1 MRAVDAIQVVGVV
14 MRWVGCA
21 SVMGW
26 GLMTHTTSAGADPL
40 SRGNSQQGVVVK
52 IGKLSATAPGEW
64 KNEKPSNRLRS
75 YQFRLAGIDG
85 LPDAEIAIYP
95 ESHPSPEKN
104 FPRWQ
109 AQFIPPEGKT
119 LADIS
124 RIGVWELPMAKA
136 HYLDIQ
142 GTWRYRERP
151 KDPSS
156 KEMILEN
163 YRAIW
168 VIVAEKDE
176 ATHIRFS
183 GPAPVVEKYY
193 QSFEQWLKSLK

>member
-1 MRAVDAIQVVGVV
+1 MPKVHAVGWIGVV
-14 MRWVGCA
+14 LRVGGCA
-21 SVMGW
+21 SVLGW
-26 GLMTHTTSAGADPL
+26 GMMIQTAGAGVNATSA
-40 SRGNSQQGVVVK
+40 NSPQQPVVVK
-52 IGKLSATAPGEW
+52 VGKMSAVAPQAW
-64 KNEKPSNRLRS
+64 KKEKPSNRLRS
-75 YQFRLAGIDG
+75 FQFRLPGVNG

-109 AQFIPPEGKT
+109 AQFVPPEGKT
-119 LADIS
+119 LSDIS
-124 RIGVWELPMAKA
+124 RIGVWELPAAKA

-142 GTWRYRERP
+142 GSWKYRERP

-156 KEMILEN
+156 KEVILEN

-168 VIVAEKDE
+168 VIVVEKDE

-183 GPAPVVEKYY
+183 GPATVVEKHY
-193 QSFEQWLKSLK
+193 QSFEQWIKSLK

>member
-1 MRAVDAIQVVGVV
+1 MPKVNAMVWVGVV
-14 MRWVGCA
+14 LRLGGYAAVL
-21 SVMGW
+21 GW
-26 GLMTHTTSAGADPL
+26 GWMLQAPAATVDATSADPPQKPL
-40 SRGNSQQGVVVK
+40 VVK
-52 IGKLSATAPGEW
+52 VGKLSAVAPETW
-64 KNEKPSNRLRS
+64 KDEKPSNRLRS
-75 YQFRLAGIDG
+75 YQFRLPGGSG

-109 AQFIPPEGKT
+109 AQFVPPEGKT
-119 LADIS
+119 LSDIS
-124 RIGVWELPMAKA
+124 RVGVWELPAAKA

-142 GTWRYRERP
+142 GTWKYRERP

-168 VIVAEKDE
+168 VIVVEKDE

-183 GPAPVVEKYY
+183 GPAPVVEKHYK
-193 QSFEQWLKSLK
+193 SFEQWIKSLK

>member
-1 MRAVDAIQVVGVV
+1 MPCLNRNRIMFWTTLACGIAALTGPF
-14 MRWVGCA
+14 A
-21 SVMGW
+21 SARR
-26 GLMTHTTSAGADPL
+26 SAMAADPA
-40 SRGNSQQGVVVK
+40 VVIKV
-52 IGKLSATAPGEW
+52 GKLSASAPTEW
-64 KNEKPSNRLRS
+64 KQEKPNNRLRS
-75 YQFRLAGIDG
+75 YQFRLPGFDG
-85 LPDAEIAIYP
+85 LADAEIAIYP

-109 AQFIPPEGKT
+109 SQFVPADGKT
-119 LADIS
+119 LEQIS
-124 RIGVWELPMAKA
+124 RSGVWELPGAKA

-142 GTWRYRERP
+142 GTWKYRERP

-183 GPAPVVEKYY
+183 GPAPVVEKHYPG
-193 QSFEQWLKSLK
+193 FERWLKSLK

>member
-1 MRAVDAIQVVGVV
+1 MPEVNAMGWVGVV
-14 MRWVGCA
+14 LRLGGCA
-21 SVMGW
+21 SVLGW
-26 GLMTHTTSAGADPL
+26 GLMIEAIGMGVETTSADSP
-40 SRGNSQQGVVVK
+40 QKPVVVQV
-52 IGKLSATAPGEW
+52 GKLSAVAPEAW

-75 YQFRLAGIDG
+75 YQFRLPGIDG

-109 AQFIPPEGKT
+109 AQFVPPEGKT
-119 LADIS
+119 LSDIS
-124 RIGVWELPMAKA
+124 RIGVWELPAAKA

-142 GTWRYRERP
+142 GTWKYRERP

-168 VIVAEKDE
+168 VIVVEKDE

-183 GPAPVVEKYY
+183 GPAPVVEKHYK
-193 QSFEQWLKSLK
+193 SFEQWIKALK

>member
-1 MRAVDAIQVVGVV
+1 MRAVHAVQAVGVV
-14 MRWVGCA
+14 MRWVGCV
-21 SVMGW
+21 SVVGW
-26 GLMTHTTSAGADPL
+26 GLMAQTIVAGADP
-40 SRGNSQQGVVVK
+40 SSSGDPPPAVVVK
-52 IGKLSATAPGEW
+52 VGKLSATAPREW
-64 KNEKPSNRLRS
+64 KNEKPNNRLRS
-75 YQFRLAGIDG
+75 YQFRLAGMDG

-109 AQFIPPEGKT
+109 AQFVPPEGKT
-119 LADIS
+119 IADIS

-151 KDPSS
+151 KDPTS

-183 GPAPVVEKYY
+183 GPAPVVERYY
-193 QSFEQWLKSLK
+193 QGFEQWLKSLK